1 MEVAGDPI
9 VCRCAES
16 QRVLAAERAAELGG
30 GGGPRAQKQPDGT
43 REGVGLAWSPQGRAG
58 TPLAPGA
65 PPHHN
70 QEL

>member
-16 QRVLAAERAAELGG
+16 QRVLTAERGAELGG
-30 GGGPRAQKQPDGT
+30 GGGAQAQRQPDET

-58 TPLAPGA
+58 IPLAPGA
-65 PPHHN
+65 PPQHD
-70 QEL
+70 QGL